1 MLITEYNVF
10 ALPAIIKVHTVW
22 DVLDDDIV
30 MSEQHTA

>member
-10 ALPAIIKVHTVW
+10 ALLAIIKVHTVW
-22 DVLDDDIV
+22 DDDIV